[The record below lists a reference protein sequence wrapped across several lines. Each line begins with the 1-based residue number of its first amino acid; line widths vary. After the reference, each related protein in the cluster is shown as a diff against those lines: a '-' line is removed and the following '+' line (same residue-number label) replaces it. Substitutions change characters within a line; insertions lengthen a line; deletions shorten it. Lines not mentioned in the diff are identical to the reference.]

1 MTQQNIQLFVTQNSN
16 MFESHQLQ
24 QIIELLKTE
33 DDEKIVI
40 LSSANYKN
48 PTTMLIIS
56 LFFGGLGIDRFM
68 LGEIGIGI
76 LKLLTG
82 GCFGILTIIDWFTVV
97 NKTKQKNFELFME
110 INNNQNLIFD
120 TKPSSKIEEIK
131 KLQELLEAGIISE
144 EEFEL
149 KKKEILW
156 KMLKTIYTL

>member
-1 MTQQNIQLFVTQNSN
+1 MTQQNIQLFVTQNCN

-24 QIIELLKTE
+24 QIIELLKNE

-97 NKTKQKNFELFME
+97 NKTKQKNFELFTE

-156 KMLKTIYTL
+156 KM